1 MSELMKEHERN
12 LANNAF
18 ELKLNLDGSENP
30 KYVDLLEEDRP
41 ISGQKFCCVSFI
53 SPENIIKER
62 QQYFFEEY
70 VKQWDMSKSLEK
82 FTQFMHFLSVKYSL
96 KFDNLSSD
104 LQEFCKTEKEKLFLT
119 NMTDEFK
126 TFLDKNEEQLE
137 AEFNKK
143 HNFQTS
149 VRGIKVRG
157 CYPSQGEAEMRCKLL
172 REGDPNHDVFVGPVG
187 TWMPFHPEAY
197 KTGRVEY
204 MEEALNE
211 LMNEKGK
218 NEQSAKSEFEKYVR
232 ENKEQ
237 AIANNKKK
245 TLENSTDVAQ
255 DGSDGVVNMIEGTAT
270 TETSLSEIQKE
281 LFEGENVV
289 IKSIES
295 VESVEKTN

>member
-1 MSELMKEHERN
+1 MADLMKEHERN
-12 LANNAF
+12 IANNAF
-18 ELKLNLDGSENP
+18 EKKLNLDGSENP

-41 ISGQKFCCVSFI
+41 ISGQKFCCISFI
-53 SPENIIKER
+53 SPEKIIKER
-62 QQYFFEEY
+62 QQYFFEQY
-70 VKQWDMSKSLEK
+70 VKQWDMAKSLDK
-82 FTQFMHFLSVKYSL
+82 FNQFMHFLSVKYSL
-96 KFDNLSSD
+96 KFDNLSTD
-104 LQEFCKTEKEKLFLT
+104 LQEFCKEEKGKLFLT

-126 TFLDKNEEQLE
+126 SFLDKNEEQLE
-137 AEFNKK
+137 EEFNKN

-232 ENKEQ
+232 DNKEQ

-245 TLENSTDVAQ
+245 ASENNTTVSEV
-255 DGSDGVVNMIEGTAT
+255 IEGTAT
-270 TETSLSEIQKE
+270 TEAPLSEVQKE

-289 IKSIES
+289 IKSIDP
-295 VESVEKTN
+295 VNDAN

>member
-12 LANNAF
+12 IANNAF
-18 ELKLNLDGSENP
+18 EKKLNLDGSENP

-41 ISGQKFCCVSFI
+41 ISGQKFCCISFI
-53 SPENIIKER
+53 SPEKIIKER
-62 QQYFFEEY
+62 QQYFFEQY
-70 VKQWDMSKSLEK
+70 VKQWDMAKSLDK
-82 FTQFMHFLSVKYSL
+82 FNQFMHFLSVKYSL
-96 KFDNLSSD
+96 RFDNLSTD
-104 LQEFCKTEKEKLFLT
+104 LQEFCKEEKGKLFLT

-126 TFLDKNEEQLE
+126 SFLDKNEEQLE
-137 AEFNKK
+137 EEFNKN

-232 ENKEQ
+232 DNKEQ

-245 TLENSTDVAQ
+245 ASENNTTVSEV
-255 DGSDGVVNMIEGTAT
+255 IEGTAT
-270 TETSLSEIQKE
+270 TEAPLSEVQKE

-289 IKSIES
+289 IK
-295 VESVEKTN
+295 KY

>member
-12 LANNAF
+12 IANNAF
-18 ELKLNLDGSENP
+18 EKKLNLDGSENP

-41 ISGQKFCCVSFI
+41 ISGQKFCCISFI
-53 SPENIIKER
+53 SPEKIIKER
-62 QQYFFEEY
+62 QQYFFEQY
-70 VKQWDMSKSLEK
+70 VKQWDMAKSLDK
-82 FTQFMHFLSVKYSL
+82 FNQFMHFLSVKYSL
-96 KFDNLSSD
+96 RFDNLSTD
-104 LQEFCKTEKEKLFLT
+104 LQEFCKEEKGKLFLT

-126 TFLDKNEEQLE
+126 SFLDKNEEQLE
-137 AEFNKK
+137 EEFNKN

-232 ENKEQ
+232 DNKEQ

-245 TLENSTDVAQ
+245 ASENNTTVSEV
-255 DGSDGVVNMIEGTAT
+255 IEGTAT
-270 TETSLSEIQKE
+270 TEAPLSEVQKE

-289 IKSIES
+289 IKSIDP
-295 VESVEKTN
+295 VNDAN

>member
-1 MSELMKEHERN
+1 MADLMKEHERN
-12 LANNAF
+12 IANNAF
-18 ELKLNLDGSENP
+18 EKKLNLDGSENP

-41 ISGQKFCCVSFI
+41 ISGQKFCCISFI
-53 SPENIIKER
+53 SPEKIIKER
-62 QQYFFEEY
+62 QQYFFEQY
-70 VKQWDMSKSLEK
+70 VKQWDMAKSLDK
-82 FTQFMHFLSVKYSL
+82 FNQFMHFLSVKYSL
-96 KFDNLSSD
+96 KFDNLSTD
-104 LQEFCKTEKEKLFLT
+104 LQDFCKEEKGKLFLT

-126 TFLDKNEEQLE
+126 SFLDKNEEQLE
-137 AEFNKK
+137 EEFNKN

-232 ENKEQ
+232 DNKEQ

-245 TLENSTDVAQ
+245 ASENNTTVSEV
-255 DGSDGVVNMIEGTAT
+255 IEGTAT
-270 TETSLSEIQKE
+270 TEAPLSEVQKE

-289 IKSIES
+289 IKSIDP
-295 VESVEKTN
+295 VNDAN

>member
-12 LANNAF
+12 IANNAF
-18 ELKLNLDGSENP
+18 EKKLNLDGSENP

-41 ISGQKFCCVSFI
+41 ISGQKFCCISFI
-53 SPENIIKER
+53 SPEKIIKER
-62 QQYFFEEY
+62 QQYFFEQY
-70 VKQWDMSKSLEK
+70 VKQWDMAKSLDK
-82 FTQFMHFLSVKYSL
+82 FNQFMHFLSVKYSL
-96 KFDNLSSD
+96 KFDNLSTD
-104 LQEFCKTEKEKLFLT
+104 LQEFCKEEKGKLFLT

-126 TFLDKNEEQLE
+126 SFLDKNEEQLE
-137 AEFNKK
+137 EEFNKN

-232 ENKEQ
+232 DNKEQ

-245 TLENSTDVAQ
+245 ASENNTTVSEV
-255 DGSDGVVNMIEGTAT
+255 IEGTAT
-270 TETSLSEIQKE
+270 TEAPLSEVQKE

-289 IKSIES
+289 IKSIDP
-295 VESVEKTN
+295 VNDAN